1 MTEAKHPTVF
11 DAGHQHLGM
20 VYAKALL
27 GSTQKA
33 GNTDLVLSEIESM
46 LDDVLSKLPD
56 FQAMLSSPRIP
67 LDVKTAML
75 DRAFG
80 QQMSATLLVFLKIL
94 CRRGR
99 FDCVPAIA
107 HSLRQQVNELQ
118 GRVEV
123 LVKSAEPLSA
133 EMLERTANR
142 LRQVLGSDVELKI
155 ELDPELIGGLVIR
168 VGDTVYDGSLAN
180 RLERL
185 REEMTSR
192 LTQRLR
198 STPDRFAVAN

>member
-1 MTEAKHPTVF
+1 MTDVTHPTVF
-11 DAGHQHLGM
+11 DAGHQHLGT

-27 GSTQKA
+27 GSCQKA
-33 GNTDLVLSEIESM
+33 GTTDLVLSEIES
-46 LDDVLSKLPD
+46 LVSDVLSKLPD
-56 FQAMLSSPRIP
+56 LQAMLSSPRIP
-67 LDVKTAML
+67 LDVKVAML

-80 QQMSATLLVFLKIL
+80 QRMSVTLLVFLKIL

-99 FDCVPAIA
+99 FDCIPAIA
-107 HSLRQQVNELQ
+107 YAFRRQVNELQ

-123 LVKSAEPLSA
+123 LVKSAEPLSV

-142 LRQVLGSDVELKI
+142 LRQVLDSDVELKV
-155 ELDPELIGGLVIR
+155 EVDPELIGGLVIR
-168 VGDTVYDGSLAN
+168 IGDTIYDGSLAN

-198 STPDRFAVAN
+198 SAPDRFAVAN